1 VGVCEG
7 APPGRGGVGR
17 GVGVDLLP
25 GLDFRNTPNPPDR
38 PMELIVGWPPGL
50 LYARL
55 SHWARWGGG
64 EGLKASLSA
73 ARAKYLLTNP
83 STLGSIYIGGRNV
96 NYNRFQIRA

>member
-1 VGVCEG
+1 MSYILSHNDG
-7 APPGRGGVGR
+7 APARGIVGGLWEYARGGPRGGAGSEG
-17 GVGVDLLP
+17 GVGVDLLA

-64 EGLKASLSA
+64 EGLKVSLSA
-73 ARAKYLLTNP
+73 AWAE
-83 STLGSIYIGGRNV
+83 G
-96 NYNRFQIRA
+96 